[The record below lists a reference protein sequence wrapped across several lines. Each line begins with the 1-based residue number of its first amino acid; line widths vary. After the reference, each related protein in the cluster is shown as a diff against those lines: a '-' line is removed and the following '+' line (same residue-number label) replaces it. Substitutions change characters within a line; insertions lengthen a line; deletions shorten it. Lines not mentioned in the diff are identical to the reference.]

1 MPSEW
6 RPRPARPEKHN
17 VLVCEAT
24 NLVGS
29 HASWGAILS
38 SLLSS
43 GKSHLLGVSVGIAVA
58 LIALVLRYPGSTVP
72 MTVATIL
79 LFCAVFTYVLSSHE
93 NMKLLREQMARQELV
108 YVDFGLKLD
117 ESGAI
122 SLWAA
127 NLGTSSFVV
136 SGVEVRT
143 QERSTPQRCVV
154 NVVVPAGKLKSK
166 MPFDERIFGTLR
178 SDAFVHFDIS
188 LRCRSLAEDHQTDW
202 KGFTVERRPRRQ
214 LEEGFTGLW
223 GVACPKCSRFD
234 FMGMRT
240 EGLNDLDSAWRR
252 QAELE
257 NDLQASCPS
266 HRSALLLPSND
277 RTKQLVGVS

>member
-1 MPSEW
+1 VRGNEFDRLPC
-6 RPRPARPEKHN
+6 A
-17 VLVCEAT
+17 
-24 NLVGS
+24 
-29 HASWGAILS
+29 WGATLS

-58 LIALVLRYPGSTVP
+58 LIALVLRYPASTVP

-79 LFCAVFTYVLSSHE
+79 LFCAVFAYVLSSQE
-93 NMKLLREQMARQELV
+93 NIKLLREQLARQELV
-108 YVDFGLKLD
+108 FVDFGLKLD
-117 ESGAI
+117 ETG
-122 SLWAA
+122 SLSVWAA

-136 SGVEVRT
+136 SGVDVRT
-143 QERSTPQRCVV
+143 QERSTSQRCPV

-166 MPFDERIFGTLR
+166 IPFDDRIFDTLR

-188 LRCRSLAEDHQTDW
+188 LRCDGLVENHQTRW
-202 KGFTVERRPRRQ
+202 KGFTVERRLRRQ

-240 EGLNDLDSAWRR
+240 DGLPNLDSAWRR
-252 QAELE
+252 QTQLE
-257 NDLQASCPS
+257 NDLRASCPS
-266 HRSALLLPSND
+266 HRSALLLPSNGK
-277 RTKQLVGVS
+277 KQLVGVS